1 MSVVSVRERR
11 KHEGRGRLGPNT
23 ELSATEALPRGKERK
38 KKDWK
43 WSSMVEYLP
52 RVCKALGLDPKQ
64 IRCALGLA

>member
-1 MSVVSVRERR
+1 MKVGAGWGQTRSYQPQRPYLEE
-11 KHEGRGRLGPNT
+11 K
-23 ELSATEALPRGKERK
+23 KERK